1 MIRKEDLFQAGQFSK
16 PHGVKGELT
25 LLTDYD
31 ILEKVKSPYL
41 VCEMDGI
48 PVPFF
53 TESYRPKGNASV
65 LVKMENVDDE
75 TTARN
80 FAGRAVYYPLSA
92 MDDCVPENMSWT
104 HLIGY
109 VVESHDLGE
118 LGVITDVDE
127 TTINILLQVD
137 YKGKE
142 ILIPVAD
149 EWIYSI
155 NRAEKRLTMSLPEGL
170 IDL

>member
-1 MIRKEDLFQAGQFSK
+1 MIRKEDLFRIGQFSK

-31 ILEKVKSPYL
+31 PEKIKSPYL

-48 PVPFF
+48 AVPFF
-53 TESYRPKGNASV
+53 TESYRPKGSASV

-75 TTARN
+75 TAAHH

-92 MDDCVPENMSWT
+92 MDDRAPENTGWT
-104 HLIGY
+104 NLIGY
-109 VVESHDLGE
+109 VLESQDRGE
-118 LGVITDVDE
+118 LGIITDVDE
-127 TTINILLQVD
+127 TTVNILLQVD
-137 YKGKE
+137 YRGKE
-142 ILIPVAD
+142 LLIPVAE
-149 EWIYSI
+149 EWIDSI
-155 NRAEKRLTMSLPEGL
+155 NPAAKKLTMSLPEGL